1 MMDAAAYFITVSA
14 QSKPICDRCPH
25 PIVQVGF
32 HVFGWRCWF
41 QVWTNLSRYWNLVQI
56 FAKSYRYSAT
66 PFGLILYKRADPQAQ
81 IVAGTMATGL
91 AGSKRLGVLALAR

>member
-32 HVFGWRCWF
+32 HV
-41 QVWTNLSRYWNLVQI
+41 
-56 FAKSYRYSAT
+56 
-66 PFGLILYKRADPQAQ
+66 FGLILYKRADPQAQ